1 MAEVAM
7 ADDQVRGFLGR
18 WSRLKHQA
26 AAEAAALEA
35 PLEESPDVPAS
46 PVPDAVV
53 EPPPLESL
61 NFESDY
67 RGFLGDKVD
76 EGLKRAA
83 LKKLFHTE
91 HFNTMDGLDVYTE
104 DFSVFE
110 PMSRSMVEQLAH
122 SRETLSPTLPEGWF
136 SPAVPAADA
145 ARFEEETDAVSAAP
159 EVGAAA
165 PDTDE
170 APLPRAPDLVPEVSA
185 NPIGGPSGLPTEG
198 EREKPRVR

>member
-1 MAEVAM
+1 M
-7 ADDQVRGFLGR
+7 ADEPVRGFLGR

-26 AAEAAALEA
+26 AAEGAVPEA
-35 PLEESPDVPAS
+35 PVQVSPDVPAS
-46 PVPDAVV
+46 AAPDAVV

-67 RGFLGDKVD
+67 RSFLGDKVD

-91 HFNTMDGLDVYTE
+91 HFNTMDGLDVYIE

-136 SPAVPAADA
+136 APAEPAAEETSLKDTPDTASAVPQVEATAPDAADA
-145 ARFEEETDAVSAAP
+145 PAFAVQGDASPVSASAIGAP
-159 EVGAAA
+159 IDA
-165 PDTDE
+165 
-170 APLPRAPDLVPEVSA
+170 
-185 NPIGGPSGLPTEG
+185 PTEG
-198 EREKPRVR
+198 ESGEGGIR

>member
-1 MAEVAM
+1 M

-26 AAEAAALEA
+26 VAEAAAPEA
-35 PLEESPDVPAS
+35 PVEVSLDVPAS

-136 SPAVPAADA
+136 SPAVPAADEA
-145 ARFEEETDAVSAAP
+145 MLADIPGAVSAAP
-159 EVGAAA
+159 DGDTAA
-165 PDTDE
+165 PDVDE
-170 APLPRAPDLVPEVSA
+170 APMPGAPDLVPEVSA
-185 NPIGGPSGLPTEG
+185 NPIGGPIGLPTEG
-198 EREKPRVR
+198 ETEKPRVR

>member
-1 MAEVAM
+1 MAGAAM

-26 AAEAAALEA
+26 VADAAAPEA
-35 PLEESPDVPAS
+35 PVEASPDAS
-46 PVPDAVV
+46 ASAVPDAVV

-61 NFESDY
+61 TFESDY

-91 HFNTMDGLDVYTE
+91 HFNTMDGLDVYIE

-136 SPAVPAADA
+136 SPAVPAAD
-145 ARFEEETDAVSAAP
+145 EPTLDETPDTVTAAP
-159 EVGAAA
+159 ETDAAA
-165 PDTDE
+165 PDAAKT
-170 APLPRAPDLVPEVSA
+170 PVPGTPDSVSQVSA
-185 NPIGGPSGLPTEG
+185 RTIGGPIEAESG
-198 EREKPRVR
+198 KSSVQ